1 MPVFMSSGYGDR
13 VTDVR
18 VRVLEGPLR
27 TEWFIGV
34 TVFSW
39 VAMTVAGVSG
49 LFGAD
54 PVGPAV
60 AGSLGLPFLLHFA
73 LRGRF
78 AVRYD
83 EAGVTVLR
91 PWSRRRAAWGEVTG
105 VGFRRLPLAEDGTER
120 WAVSV
125 LAGDRSLPLVT
136 VEDAV
141 DADRPSRDLLERH
154 GRLFAPL
161 ANRGLRPEQPA
172 ERRYFDRAVGSLSV
186 G

>member
-1 MPVFMSSGYGDR
+1 M
-13 VTDVR
+13 TDVR

-27 TEWFIGV
+27 TEWSI
-34 TVFSW
+34 
-39 VAMTVAGVSG
+39 GVSG

-54 PVGPAV
+54 PVAV

-78 AVRYD
+78 AVRFD
-83 EAGVTVLR
+83 EAG
-91 PWSRRRAAWGEVTG
+91 
-105 VGFRRLPLAEDGTER
+105 
-120 WAVSV
+120 
-125 LAGDRSLPLVT
+125 VT

-141 DADRPSRDLLERH
+141 DADRPSRDLLEHH

-161 ANRGLRPEQPA
+161 ANRGLRPQQPA

>member
-1 MPVFMSSGYGDR
+1 M
-13 VTDVR
+13 TDVR

-34 TVFSW
+34 TV
-39 VAMTVAGVSG
+39 
-49 LFGAD
+49 
-54 PVGPAV
+54 
-60 AGSLGLPFLLHFA
+60 
-73 LRGRF
+73 
-78 AVRYD
+78 
-83 EAGVTVLR
+83 LR
-91 PWSRRRAAWGEVTG
+91 PWSRWRAAWGEVTG

-141 DADRPSRDLLERH
+141 DADRPSRDLLEHH

>member
-1 MPVFMSSGYGDR
+1 MTVSPSSGYGDR

-27 TEWFIGV
+27 TEWYIGV

-54 PVGPAV
+54 PAAPAV
-60 AGSLGLPFLLHFA
+60 AGNLGLPFLLHFA

-78 AVRYD
+78 GVRFD
-83 EAGVTVLR
+83 EAGVWVLR
-91 PWSRRRAAWGEVTG
+91 PWSRRRVAWGEVTG
-105 VGFRRLPLAEDGTER
+105 VGFSRLPLAEDGTER

-125 LAGDRSLPLVT
+125 LAGGRSLPLVT

-141 DADRPSRDLLERH
+141 GADQPPRDLLEHH

-161 ANRGLRPEQPA
+161 AQRGFRPEEPA
-172 ERRYFDRAVGSLSV
+172 ERLYFERAVGALSV